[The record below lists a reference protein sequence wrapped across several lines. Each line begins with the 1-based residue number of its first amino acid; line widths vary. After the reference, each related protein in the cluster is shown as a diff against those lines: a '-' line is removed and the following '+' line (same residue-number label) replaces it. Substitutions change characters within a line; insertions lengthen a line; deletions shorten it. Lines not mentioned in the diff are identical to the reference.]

1 MNSLIQFK
9 GTASFSRSVDC
20 ENPERFIFKAVC
32 GPVFAVSARS
42 RRGRPRRPIAD
53 RLDNLLDCVNHQLRF
68 LTLNIVP
75 AFCRDY
81 VFGIWRKCRQ
91 RINMGN
97 NAKIERIG
105 EPMAFENQVTAYQ
118 DWDHITQPLPSAF
131 LIDRSFRP
139 ERRDQ
144 PDNGKQN
151 PAVADDI
158 ESKRIG
164 GHN

>member
-20 ENPERFIFKAVC
+20 ENAERFIFKAVC

-42 RRGRPRRPIAD
+42 RRRRPRRPIAD

-75 AFCRDY
+75 AFCCDY

-91 RINMGN
+91 RVLPRVPCLVECCGKISGQRLQWAEVERLTCRQNKKWN
-97 NAKIERIG
+97 RAKRLCGSGFFDLIEAGIWVNRLDVFILF
-105 EPMAFENQVTAYQ
+105 EPG
-118 DWDHITQPLPSAF
+118 
-131 LIDRSFRP
+131 
-139 ERRDQ
+139 RRF
-144 PDNGKQN
+144 GK
-151 PAVADDI
+151 
-158 ESKRIG
+158 
-164 GHN
+164 

>member
-20 ENPERFIFKAVC
+20 ENAERFIFKAVC
-32 GPVFAVSARS
+32 GPVFAVS
-42 RRGRPRRPIAD
+42 
-53 RLDNLLDCVNHQLRF
+53 
-68 LTLNIVP
+68 P
-75 AFCRDY
+75 AFCCDY

-144 PDNGKQN
+144 PDKGKQN

>member
-20 ENPERFIFKAVC
+20 ENAERFIFKAVC

-42 RRGRPRRPIAD
+42 RGGPRRPIAD
-53 RLDNLLDCVNHQLRF
+53 CLDNLLDCVNHQLRF
-68 LTLNIVP
+68 LTEYRT
-75 AFCRDY
+75 AFCCDY

-118 DWDHITQPLPSAF
+118 DWDHIAQPLPSAF
-131 LIDRSFRP
+131 LIDRRFV
-139 ERRDQ
+139 
-144 PDNGKQN
+144 QN
-151 PAVADDI
+151 TATSQITANKI
-158 ESKRIG
+158 SSR
-164 GHN
+164 